1 MFPLRPILVPLLP
14 LALAALLAGCGRREP
29 SAPSTTA
36 ETGAPATSVLRIAQR
51 NEPVSLDPATTP
63 LPDEFGILR
72 AFYEG
77 LLLPGPD
84 GSAPVPGAAE
94 GFDVSADGLVYT
106 FRLRQDAR
114 WSDGTPVTAAHFIAS
129 FRRTLTPATAAPKAN
144 VFYGVRNARAFNSG
158 RLADFGAVG
167 FRAIDPATLEI
178 TLEAPNPRFPYYVAS
193 GPWLPV
199 RADLVAAGAKSL
211 GDPARF
217 VGNGP
222 FLLKEWRPDQRI
234 VAVKNPAW
242 RGAAGVKLPEIR
254 WLRFDSGDSED
265 RAYRAGQL
273 DATMSVPFSKVQ
285 PYAAEKPAEL
295 KRSALLE
302 TRYLA
307 FNTRK
312 PLLADPRVRR
322 AFALAI
328 DRAQIATRVL
338 QGGQLPAGV
347 LIPAA
352 LRPSD
357 TAVPAYAHGFAPDEA
372 RALLAASGIDAAKL
386 NGLELAFWG
395 NPAALEAIQEMWRR
409 ELGLRVQLVQ
419 REARVH
425 LDALRSGHFDL
436 GLITIIPDVADPL
449 AFVEDFTGTGG
460 ENYPQLQ
467 DAEFDRHLAARQP
480 FAAEQRLLAVAAL
493 TPLYFNTKIYLLAP
507 AVRGWNEDALWGRT
521 YHGIEL
527 AGR

>member
-1 MFPLRPILVPLLP
+1 MTPTRAIIL
-14 LALAALLAGCGRREP
+14 LAALLLAGCGRRET
-29 SAPSTTA
+29 SS
-36 ETGAPATSVLRIAQR
+36 APATAAPATAAPAAAVLRLAQR

-63 LPDEFGILR
+63 LPDEIGILR

-94 GFDVSADGLVYT
+94 SFAVSADGLVYT
-106 FRLRQDAR
+106 FRLRKDAR
-114 WSDGTPVTAAHFIAS
+114 WSDGSPVTAAHFVDS
-129 FRRTLTPATAAPKAN
+129 FRRTLLPATAAPKAN
-144 VFYGVRNARAFNSG
+144 VFYDLKNARAFNAG
-158 RLADFGAVG
+158 RLADFAAVG
-167 FRAIDPATLEI
+167 FRAPDAATLEI

-199 RADLVAAGAKSL
+199 RADLVARDAKAL

-234 VAVKNPAW
+234 VAAKNPAW
-242 RGAAGVKLPEIR
+242 HGAAGVALAEIR

-265 RAYRAGQL
+265 RAYRAGQI

-285 PYAAEKPAEL
+285 PYAAERPGEL

-312 PLLADPRVRR
+312 PLLSDPRVRR
-322 AFALAI
+322 ALALAI
-328 DRAQIATRVL
+328 DRAQICTRVL

-352 LRPSD
+352 LRRPD
-357 TAVPAYAHGFAPDEA
+357 AATPPTYAHGFAPDEA
-372 RALLAASGIDAAKL
+372 RASLAASGVDVAKL

-467 DAEFDRHLAARQP
+467 DAEFDRHLAARRP
-480 FAAEQRLLAVAAL
+480 FAAEQRLLELAAL
-493 TPLYFNTKIYLLAP
+493 TPVYFNTKIFLLSP

-521 YHGIEL
+521 YHGITL
-527 AGR
+527 GGR